1 MMIHCHDVTKLNDVA
16 RRQYISGALAAVL
29 WPIFAG
35 YRICFQQQCRS
46 LKVTG
51 KFIVTPP
58 ILNRFSTFLHHVVQN
73 RKICNFCAGR
83 QSVTAENF
91 EIGCFVYGIR
101 IRHATN
107 TEFLD
112 FPIFVFNLT
121 LNLDFMV
128 TFF

>member
-1 MMIHCHDVTKLNDVA
+1 MMKDYIAMTSQSLMTLPTLKTIHKRCA
-16 RRQYISGALAAVL
+16 GRCALY

-35 YRICFQQQCRS
+35 YRICFQQQCRN

-91 EIGCFVYGIR
+91 EI
-101 IRHATN
+101 
-107 TEFLD
+107 
-112 FPIFVFNLT
+112 
-121 LNLDFMV
+121 
-128 TFF
+128 

>member
-1 MMIHCHDVTKLNDVA
+1 MIKYIETYFYDERLHCHDVIKLNDVA

-58 ILNRFSTFLHHVVQN
+58 IFNRFSTCLHHVVQN
-73 RKICNFCAGR
+73 RKICSFCGGR
-83 QSVTAENF
+83 QRVTAENF
-91 EIGCFVYGIR
+91 EIGCFVFS
-101 IRHATN
+101 IRHMVGDQYRI
-107 TEFLD
+107 FRFSD
-112 FPIFVFNLT
+112 FRF
-121 LNLDFMV
+121 
-128 TFF
+128 